1 MLFIIVNAKNIE
13 LNVIIVA
20 NDDKFLLQSLST
32 YK

>member
-20 NDDKFLLQSLST
+20 NDNKFLLQSFST
-32 YK
+32 